1 MRRKRQMTVS
11 DILDTIKDID
21 MLVELYR
28 RDSLN
33 ADHFDDLIDLI
44 EDYREELLKKK
55 VV

>member
-1 MRRKRQMTVS
+1 MTVN
-11 DILDTIKDID
+11 DIFNTINDID
-21 MLVELYR
+21 VLIKLYR
-28 RDSLN
+28 SGSLN